1 MEDDS
6 LISWTGGNLPGRG
19 WSLIFVA
26 VVIAVG
32 ARAQVAAQEG
42 MAPAARRPG
51 RGTTRDFLGLGPAP
65 DAVAAK
71 KGQPLYEQNC
81 AACHGEKARGSQ
93 GPNLVR
99 SVVVLHDE
107 NDEAIGPVIHAG
119 RPQAGMPAFPQL
131 SKDDIHNISQF
142 LKLQVE
148 AAANR
153 GGYQQLYGNV
163 RSQTSGDAEKGREFF
178 EANCGGCHSATG
190 DLAKIGAKFPVA
202 AEMQARFLWPA
213 NRGEARVTV
222 TTADGRRIEG
232 AVVKLD
238 DFDVAVRDGGGEYH
252 SWPREAVKVEA
263 EDKLGGHRALL
274 PKYTDADMHNVTAYL
289 ETLK

>member
-1 MEDDS
+1 M
-6 LISWTGGNLPGRG
+6 PGRG
-19 WSLIFVA
+19 WSLIFAGVM
-26 VVIAVG
+26 IAVR
-32 ARAQVAAQEG
+32 ARGPVAAQEG
-42 MAPAARRPG
+42 MPPAARGPG

-65 DAVAAK
+65 DAAAAK

-81 AACHGEKARGSQ
+81 AACHGENARGSQ

-131 SKDDIHNISQF
+131 SKDDIHDISQY
-142 LKLQVE
+142 LKMQVE

-153 GGYQQLYGNV
+153 GGYRQLYGNL
-163 RSQTSGDAEKGREFF
+163 RSQTSGDAAKGREFF
-178 EANCGGCHSATG
+178 EAHCGECHSASG
-190 DLAKIGAKFPVA
+190 DLAKIGAKFPEA

-213 NRGEARVTV
+213 NRGAARVTV
-222 TTADGRRIEG
+222 TTAEGRMIQG

-238 DFDVAVRDGGGEYH
+238 DFDVEIRDADGEYH
-252 SWPREAVKVEA
+252 SWPRAAVKVEA

>member
-1 MEDDS
+1 MRG
-6 LISWTGGNLPGRG
+6 IGRG
-19 WSLIFVA
+19 FVFA
-26 VVIAVG
+26 GVMIAAG
-32 ARAQVAAQEG
+32 AQVQIVAQEG
-42 MAPAARRPG
+42 AGAARSRA

-71 KGQPLYEQNC
+71 KGQPLYDQNC

-99 SVVVLHDE
+99 SVAVLHDE

-119 RPQAGMPAFPQL
+119 RPQGGMPAFPQL
-131 SKDDIHNISQF
+131 SKEDIHDISQF
-142 LKLQVE
+142 LKMQVE

-163 RSQTSGDAEKGREFF
+163 RGQTSGDAGKGREFF

-190 DLAKIGAKFPVA
+190 DLAKIGGKYPEA

-222 TTADGRRIEG
+222 TTGEGRTIAG

-238 DFDVAVRDGGGEYH
+238 DFDVAVRDANGEYH
-252 SWPREAVKVEA
+252 SWPREAVKVET

>member
-1 MEDDS
+1 MAAH
-6 LISWTGGNLPGRG
+6 
-19 WSLIFVA
+19 VH
-26 VVIAVG
+26 VV
-32 ARAQVAAQEG
+32 AQE
-42 MAPAARRPG
+42 MAPAARGPG

-65 DAVAAK
+65 DAAAAK

-99 SVVVLHDE
+99 SVAVLHDE
-107 NDEAIGPVIHAG
+107 NDETIGPVIKTG

-131 SKDDIHNISQF
+131 SREDIHDISQF
-142 LKLQVE
+142 LKVQVE
-148 AAANR
+148 DAANR
-153 GGYQQLYGNV
+153 GVYRQIYGNV
-163 RSQTSGDAEKGREFF
+163 RAQTSGDAGKGREFF
-178 EANCGGCHSATG
+178 DANCGGCHSATG
-190 DLAKIGAKFPVA
+190 DLAKIGGKYPEA

-222 TTADGRRIEG
+222 TTADGRKIEG
-232 AVVKLD
+232 LVVRLD
-238 DFDVAVRDGGGEYH
+238 DFDVELRDGNGEYH
-252 SWPREAVKVEA
+252 SWARNEVKVET

-274 PKYTDADMHNVTAYL
+274 PKYTDADLHNVTAYL